1 MWKDA
6 AKKTIVPPTEFRIDG
21 VVKYNAMRVMTTAL
35 PNLQPLR
42 IEHPGYRHKYNDGE
56 DPDEDEVGRT
66 ANDATHDIDIISRC
80 SKLRFLEI
88 WGAPLN
94 GRYPILFIFPLLI
107 KLTIWEESNLK
118 WGLEMLEG
126 LHLLTDLHCI
136 NIPHLTGNLSSL
148 RVLKDTLKFVKI
160 VTCGE
165 IMGNLMDLADFP
177 RLKVLWLT
185 LQRNNV
191 TGDIRDVGEYDFPA
205 LESLTLPDTVYGS
218 RCYEFQSIAEVS
230 EFMSRI
236 YLFAKRHKKLFEFCY
251 WRLSEDSPDWYDVLN
266 GDEDQIPPPFEIEF
280 IIIPGSRI
288 GWRWKSTYYT
298 YDELTISCEI
308 NWLEPEPDRGS
319 SGYEDY
325 ILKLDAL
332 KEEIDFYRGFNQPP
346 TAEEYHRLCENLRC
360 RNRRYSGYW

>member
-1 MWKDA
+1 
-6 AKKTIVPPTEFRIDG
+6 
-21 VVKYNAMRVMTTAL
+21 
-35 PNLQPLR
+35 
-42 IEHPGYRHKYNDGE
+42 
-56 DPDEDEVGRT
+56 
-66 ANDATHDIDIISRC
+66 
-80 SKLRFLEI
+80 
-88 WGAPLN
+88 
-94 GRYPILFIFPLLI
+94 
-107 KLTIWEESNLK
+107 
-118 WGLEMLEG
+118 
-126 LHLLTDLHCI
+126 
-136 NIPHLTGNLSSL
+136 
-148 RVLKDTLKFVKI
+148 
-160 VTCGE
+160 
-165 IMGNLMDLADFP
+165 
-177 RLKVLWLT
+177 
-185 LQRNNV
+185 
-191 TGDIRDVGEYDFPA
+191 
-205 LESLTLPDTVYGS
+205 
-218 RCYEFQSIAEVS
+218 
-230 EFMSRI
+230 MSRI